1 METMSSSLPDFGG
14 YISCGFLMAS
24 IFMFLTGHLFI
35 YLVVFVFFR
44 SDNNPVGHYKFD
56 LNLQLLGNPESSKNR
71 KPYKLKKILLKYLV
85 YPPVLGVGV
94 NFRQGFGLFFCDSAQ
109 NSKIFV
115 LKFVSM

>member
-1 METMSSSLPDFGG
+1 METMSSGLPDFGG
-14 YISCGFLMAS
+14 YTLCGFLMAS

-35 YLVVFVFFR
+35 FVFFR
-44 SDNNPVGHYKFD
+44 SDNNPVGHYKFELD
-56 LNLQLLGNPESSKNR
+56 LKLLGNPESSKNR

-94 NFRQGFGLFFCDSAQ
+94 DFRQGFGLFFCDSAQ
-109 NSKIFV
+109 NSTIFV